1 MEYIANLSGAVT
13 GFSITESYID
23 CICGKELIKIE
34 KRSGDIVC
42 KKEIFEKEGFSRNL
56 IADDD
61 QIFIYD
67 FCMLY
72 VVGRSDFE
80 LLGKWQL
87 GDDLSSDIC
96 GITVDKDT
104 IYCSI
109 RNGKIITLD
118 RQSYLKKEFHVF
130 ESSMWS
136 IKTYDKYLVCG
147 TVDGKLLLPDKTT
160 FAIERTLVLGKKI
173 SAACI
178 LVVKFCMP
186 QAMMGNFTKLIC
198 KIL

>member
-1 MEYIANLSGAVT
+1 MERIANLPGAVT

-34 KRSGDIVC
+34 KHSGDIVC

-56 IADDD
+56 IADDE

-72 VVGRSDFE
+72 VVSRNDFE

-109 RNGKIITLD
+109 RNGKIITL
-118 RQSYLKKEFHVF
+118 
-130 ESSMWS
+130 
-136 IKTYDKYLVCG
+136 
-147 TVDGKLLLPDKTT
+147 VDSR
-160 FAIERTLVLGKKI
+160 I
-173 SAACI
+173 
-178 LVVKFCMP
+178 
-186 QAMMGNFTKLIC
+186 
-198 KIL
+198 